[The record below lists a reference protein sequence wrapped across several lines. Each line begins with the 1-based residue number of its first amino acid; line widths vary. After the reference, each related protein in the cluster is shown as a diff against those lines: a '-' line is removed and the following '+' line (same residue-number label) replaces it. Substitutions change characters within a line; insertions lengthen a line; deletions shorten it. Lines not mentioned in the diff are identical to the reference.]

1 MAPSLAPT
9 LPSEDYRDATLSTKA
24 ALILFQKNLVKKMDN
39 IRFVLVV
46 TFAMLVFMLQQ
57 AWEADY
63 GPKPQVAAVTNS
75 EAPSHKEDLPITAAN
90 AEQSEG
96 DEQSPAATP
105 ATKQSKNLITV
116 KTDVIA
122 LQIDLQG
129 GSITNLDL
137 LNYPVEKENTV
148 VNTMRSLVGL
158 SIPEKNTSP
167 VRLFNDSQEKL
178 FLAQSGLIAG
188 QGVTAPNHYTQFSSE
203 QTSYTLQPGQNS
215 LIVPI
220 TWTDGKGLVVTKS
233 FTFTPS
239 SYEITQSQ
247 KVTNNSSSAWTGR
260 QYNQLVRAPDKAT
273 GGMLTGGMRAY
284 TGGVIYTQ
292 KEKYQKISFD
302 DMADENLDV
311 ANQGGWTAIIQHY
324 FASAWIPP
332 ADQENH
338 FYTKGLSDGRYVIG
352 SYSPTTTVEPNNNVE
367 FVSRLFAGPKIQPM
381 MEKVS
386 PGLELTVDYS
396 VLTIIGKPIYWLLNQ
411 IHSFAGNWGWAIIG
425 VTMVIKLLFFPLSQ
439 ASYKS
444 MAKMRKIQ
452 PRLKELQER
461 YADDRPRF
469 NTEMM
474 ALYKKEKVNPL
485 GGCLPILVQI
495 PVFMALYWVL
505 SETVEFRQTPFILWI
520 QDMSIEDP
528 LYILPIIMGITM
540 KIQQSLNP
548 PPIDPVQAKV
558 MKMFPIVFTIFFLF
572 FPAGLVLYWVVN
584 NTLSILQQW
593 FITKHILEED
603 AHPHHTAP

>member
-1 MAPSLAPT
+1 
-9 LPSEDYRDATLSTKA
+9 
-24 ALILFQKNLVKKMDN
+24 MDN
-39 IRFVLVV
+39 IRFVLIV

-57 AWEADY
+57 AWQADY
-63 GPKPQVAAVTNS
+63 GPKPQVAEVVTS
-75 EAPSHKEDLPITAAN
+75 EAVSTKEDLPATAAN
-90 AEQSEG
+90 TAQTQTEQQTGEAPTAPKVAVSN
-96 DEQSPAATP
+96 
-105 ATKQSKNLITV
+105 NLITV

-148 VNTMRSLVGL
+148 VNTLRSLVGL
-158 SIPEKNTSP
+158 SVPEINSAP
-167 VRLFNDSQEKL
+167 VRLFNNNQEKL
-178 FLAQSGLIAG
+178 FLAQSGLIAAPG
-188 QGVTAPNHYTQFSSE
+188 QTAPDHYTPFTSQ
-203 QTSYTLQPGQNS
+203 QTSYSLQPGQDS
-215 LIVPI
+215 LVVPI
-220 TWTDGKGLVVTKS
+220 TWTDGNGLVVTKS
-233 FTFTPS
+233 FTFKPG
-239 SYEITQSQ
+239 SYEITLAQ
-247 KVTNNSSSAWTGR
+247 KVSNQSGKIWSGR
-260 QYNQLVRAPDKAT
+260 QYNQLVRAPDQTT

-284 TGGVIYTQ
+284 TGGVISTL
-292 KEKYQKISFD
+292 KEKYKKISFD
-302 DMADENLDV
+302 DMTDENLDV
-311 ANQGGWTAIIQHY
+311 TSQGGWTAIIQHY

-332 ADQENH
+332 AEQENH
-338 FYTKGLSDGRYVIG
+338 FYTKALSDGRYVIG
-352 SYSPTTTVEPNNNVE
+352 SISPMTNVEPNADTQ
-367 FVSRLFAGPKIQPM
+367 FVSQLFAGPKIQPM
-381 MEKVS
+381 MEKIA

-411 IHSFAGNWGWAIIG
+411 IHSVTNNWGWAIIG
-425 VTMVIKLLFFPLSQ
+425 VTLVIKLLFFPLSQ

-461 YADDRPRF
+461 FADDRPRF

-474 ALYKKEKVNPL
+474 AMYKKEKVNPL

-548 PPIDPVQAKV
+548 APIDPVQAKV
-558 MKMFPIVFTIFFLF
+558 MKMFPIVFTVFFLF

-593 FITKHILEED
+593 YITKHVLEDD
-603 AHPHHTAP
+603 AHAHHKAH